1 MGYQIRGEGQ
11 RHRFEVHSSTLGIV
25 AFLKDNAVL
34 EVDTQH
40 DVVTFVFAPNILAV
54 TIVSNTVHEKTT
66 LLKIQPV
73 PQISTI

>member
-1 MGYQIRGEGQ
+1 MRIGVVVEGGYVQ
-11 RHRFEVHSSTLGIV
+11 LP
-25 AFLKDNAVL
+25 FLKDNAVL